1 MIEPTGLI
9 HRTLD
14 LTRRT
19 SIMVHITQPDALDLL
34 AIMEGPQWR
43 SLQDRRSSDPNGFH
57 FWRRAW
63 NAKANAGLGEQPIPL
78 TTFGERA
85 TPAPVIYG
93 AQIHHQYYVDG
104 MGELVLLPD
113 RVLPDA
119 AQKAR
124 DLGFRMCM

>member
-1 MIEPTGLI
+1 
-9 HRTLD
+9 
-14 LTRRT
+14 
-19 SIMVHITQPDALDLL
+19 MVHITQSDALDLL
-34 AIMEGPQWR
+34 AVMEGLQWR
-43 SLQDRRSSDPNGFH
+43 SLQDRRSSDPHGFH

-63 NAKANAGLGEQPIPL
+63 DAKAKAGLGEQRIPL

-93 AQIHHQYYVDG
+93 AEIHHQYYVDG

-124 DLGFRMCM
+124 DLGFRMSV